1 MLLLLLYKN
10 ESKYIKRPRK
20 GTKKSA
26 RNRSIIIKRRD
37 VAAAAAAAVTH
48 KTRLTSLIKLFLSLS
63 YSEQHKRH

>member
-37 VAAAAAAAVTH
+37 VAAAAAAVTH